1 VTPGELVE
9 AVEAAGFRVR
19 VRADGTPELRKVGTG
34 ACLPTDLL
42 EQLKARRHEVVHYL
56 TACEACDRAVA
67 SDEDRARLAQVNPFC
82 GLTECPYRAQ
92 RKR

>member
-1 VTPGELVE
+1 MTPGELVE

-19 VRADGTPELRKVGTG
+19 VRTDGTPELQRAGG
-34 ACLPTDLL
+34 ACVPPELL

-56 TACEACDRAVA
+56 TACEQCDRAVA

-82 GLTECPYRAQ
+82 GLTECPYREK